1 MKAREVFLA
10 LALIAFGSLTYYAKS
25 GRLQVEGDGGWL
37 FWGHT
42 EEYLFEEAV
51 QTIPG
56 PLPREIQ
63 VINAHGAVEIRGAET
78 DAITV
83 AFKKSVNR
91 RTREEAQKVADQLK
105 MVVNREDP
113 RLILSTN
120 RDDFRRKNF
129 ETRFTI
135 TVPLGMPVLV
145 RNSYGPVKIEKTGA
159 ADVVNPHGAVTA
171 GSIDG
176 RIAVDGSYEDVDVH
190 DIRGDARI
198 AAPHAKVIAVGVRG
212 ELLVDANYAELF
224 LEDVDRNVRI
234 GALHSSVNGKNLK
247 GEVEIKNSYEKVVLS
262 GTGPVK
268 IFGHHS
274 DVQAEGVDG
283 PLEIGNAYAKLKL
296 GGVNG
301 DLRIEGSNLEVH
313 AARVTAREIY
323 VSTSYE
329 NVEILGF
336 SGGATILERH
346 GDVVLEPAA
355 LTGPIDVRAS
365 YAAVRLGWPAG
376 LRAPF
381 EGETKSGVIHWNLAD
396 KPSFVEANGKSVT
409 RAYPDAAG
417 PTVKI
422 LTSYGDIRVEPGRE
436 KR

>member
-1 MKAREVFLA
+1 MKAREIFLA
-10 LALIAFGSLTYYAKS
+10 LALIAFGALTYYAKS
-25 GRLQVEGDGGWL
+25 GRLQIEGDGGWL

-42 EEYLFEEAV
+42 EEFLFEETA

-56 PLPREIQ
+56 PLPRELR
-63 VINAHGAVEIRGAET
+63 VINAHGAVEIRGEET

-83 AFKKSVNR
+83 TFRKSVNR

-105 MVVNREDP
+105 MVVNREEP

-135 TVPLGMPVLV
+135 TVPLRMAVFV

-159 ADVVNPHGAVTA
+159 ADIVNPHGAVSA
-171 GSIDG
+171 GAIGG
-176 RIAVDGSYEDVDVH
+176 RLAVDSSYEDVDVH
-190 DIRGDARI
+190 DVQGDARI
-198 AAPHAKVIAVGVRG
+198 TASHDKIIAVGIRG
-212 ELLVDANYAELF
+212 ELLVDAPYAEIF
-224 LEDVDRNVRI
+224 IEDADRNVRV

-247 GEVEIKNSYEKVVLS
+247 GEVEIKNSYETVVLA
-262 GTGPVK
+262 GTGPAK

-274 DVQAEGVDG
+274 DIEAEGIAG
-283 PLEIGNAYAKLKL
+283 PLEIGNAYAKLTL

-301 DLRIEGSNLEVH
+301 DLRIEGANLEVH
-313 AARVTAREIY
+313 AERVTAREIY
-323 VSTSYE
+323 VGTSYE
-329 NVEILGF
+329 NIEILGF
-336 SGGATILERH
+336 SGKATIVQRH
-346 GDVVLEPAA
+346 GDVALEPAE

-396 KPSFVEANGKSVT
+396 KPAFEETNGKSVT

-417 PTVKI
+417 PGIKI
-422 LTSYGDIRVEPGRE
+422 LTSYGDIRIEPRRE

>member
-1 MKAREVFLA
+1 MKAREIFLA
-10 LALIAFGSLTYYAKS
+10 LALIAFGALTYYAKS
-25 GRLQVEGDGGWL
+25 GRLQVDGDGGWL

-42 EEYLFEEAV
+42 EAFLFEESA

-56 PLPREIQ
+56 PLPRELQ

-83 AFKKSVNR
+83 AFKKSINR

-105 MVVNREDP
+105 MVVNREEP

-135 TVPLGMPVLV
+135 TVPLGMTVFV

-159 ADVVNPHGAVTA
+159 ADIVNPHGAISA
-171 GSIDG
+171 GSIGG
-176 RIAVDGSYEDVDVH
+176 RLGVDGSYEDVDIH

-198 AAPHAKVIAVGVRG
+198 TAPHAKVIAVGVQG

-224 LEDVDRNVRI
+224 LENVDRNVRV

-247 GEVEIKNSYEKVVLS
+247 GEVEIKNSYEKVVLA
-262 GTGPVK
+262 GTGPAK

-274 DVQAEGVDG
+274 DVEAEGVDG
-283 PLEIGNAYAKLKL
+283 PLEIGNAYAKLTL
-296 GGVNG
+296 GGVKG

-313 AARVTAREIY
+313 AERVTAREIY

-336 SGGATILERH
+336 RGTATIVQRH
-346 GDVVLEPAA
+346 GNVALEPDT

-381 EGETKSGVIHWNLAD
+381 EGETKSGAIHWNLAD
-396 KPSFVEANGKSVT
+396 KPAFEETNGKSVT
-409 RAYPDAAG
+409 RAYPDSAG
-417 PTVKI
+417 PTIKI
-422 LTSYGDIRVEPGRE
+422 VTSYGDIRIEPGRE

>member
-1 MKAREVFLA
+1 MKAREIFLA
-10 LALIAFGSLTYYAKS
+10 LALIAFGALTYYAKS
-25 GRLQVEGDGGWL
+25 GRLQVDGDGGWL

-42 EEYLFEEAV
+42 EEFLFEETA
-51 QTIPG
+51 QALPG
-56 PLPREIQ
+56 PLPRELQ

-78 DAITV
+78 DTITV

-135 TVPLGMPVLV
+135 TVPRWMPVFV

-159 ADVVNPHGAVTA
+159 ADIVNPHGEVSA
-171 GSIDG
+171 GSIAG
-176 RIAVDGSYEDVDVH
+176 RLAVDGSYEDVDVH
-190 DIRGDARI
+190 DVRGDARI
-198 AAPHAKVIAVGVRG
+198 VAPHAKVIAVGVQG
-212 ELLVDANYAELF
+212 ELLVDADHGELF
-224 LEDVDRNVRI
+224 LENVDRNVRV

-247 GEVEIKNSYEKVVLS
+247 GEVEIKNSYEKVVLA

-274 DVQAEGVDG
+274 DIEAEGIDG
-283 PLEIGNAYAKLKL
+283 PLEIGNAYAKLMV
-296 GGVNG
+296 GGVKG
-301 DLRIEGSNLEVH
+301 DLRIEGANLEVH
-313 AARVTAREIY
+313 AERVAAREITI
-323 VSTSYE
+323 STSYE

-336 SGGATILERH
+336 SGKATIVQRH
-346 GDVVLEPAA
+346 GDVALEPAE

-365 YAAVRLGWPAG
+365 YSAVRLGWPAG

-396 KPSFVEANGKSVT
+396 KPSFEETNGKSVT
-409 RAYPDAAG
+409 RAYLDAAG
-417 PTVKI
+417 PAVKI
-422 LTSYGDIRVEPGRE
+422 STSYGDIRIEE
-436 KR
+436 TAKKR

>member
-1 MKAREVFLA
+1 MKAREIFLA
-10 LALIAFGSLTYYAKS
+10 LALIAFGALTYYAKS
-25 GRLQVEGDGGWL
+25 GRLQVDGDGGWL

-42 EEYLFEEAV
+42 EEFLFEESAQAV
-51 QTIPG
+51 PG
-56 PLPREIQ
+56 PLPRELQ

-83 AFKKSVNR
+83 TFKKSVNR
-91 RTREEAQKVADQLK
+91 RTREDAQKVADQLK
-105 MVVNREDP
+105 MVVNREEP

-135 TVPLGMPVLV
+135 TVPLGMTVFV

-159 ADVVNPHGAVTA
+159 ADIVNPHGPVSA
-171 GSIDG
+171 GSIGG
-176 RIAVDGSYEDVDVH
+176 RLGVDASYEDVDIH

-198 AAPHAKVIAVGVRG
+198 TAPHAKVIAVGVQG
-212 ELLVDANYAELF
+212 ELLIDANYAELF
-224 LEDVDRNVRI
+224 LENVDRNVRVS
-234 GALHSSVNGKNLK
+234 ALHSSVNGKNLK
-247 GEVEIKNSYEKVVLS
+247 GEVEIKNSYEKVTLA
-262 GTGPVK
+262 GTGPAK

-274 DVQAEGVDG
+274 DIEAEGIGG
-283 PLEIGNAYAKLKL
+283 PLEIGNAYGKLTL

-313 AARVTAREIY
+313 AERVAAREIF

-336 SGGATILERH
+336 NGKATIVQRH
-346 GDVVLEPAA
+346 GDVALEPAE

-365 YAAVRLGWPAG
+365 YAAIRLGWPAG
-376 LRAPF
+376 VRAPF
-381 EGETKSGVIHWNLAD
+381 EGETKSGAIHWNLAD
-396 KPSFVEANGKSVT
+396 KPAFEETNGKSVT

-417 PTVKI
+417 PGVKI

>member
-1 MKAREVFLA
+1 MKAREIFLA
-10 LALIAFGSLTYYAKS
+10 LALIAFGALTYYAKS

-42 EEYLFEEAV
+42 EEFLFEEAA

-56 PLPREIQ
+56 PLPRELQ

-83 AFKKSVNR
+83 TFKKIVNR
-91 RTREEAQKVADQLK
+91 RTREDAQKVADQLK
-105 MVVNREDP
+105 MVVNREEP

-135 TVPLGMPVLV
+135 TVPLGMTVFV
-145 RNSYGPVKIEKTGA
+145 RNSYGPVKIEKTGP
-159 ADVVNPHGAVTA
+159 ADIVNPHGPVSA
-171 GSIDG
+171 GSIAG
-176 RIAVDGSYEDVDVH
+176 RLGVDGSYEDVDVR

-198 AAPHAKVIAVGVRG
+198 TAPHAKVIVVGVKG
-212 ELLVDANYAELF
+212 ELMIDADYAELF
-224 LEDVDRNVRI
+224 LENVDRNVRI

-247 GEVEIKNSYEKVVLS
+247 GEVEIKNSYEKIILA
-262 GTGPVK
+262 GTGPTK

-274 DVQAEGVDG
+274 DVEAEGIDG
-283 PLEIGNAYAKLKL
+283 PLEIGNAYAKLTV

-313 AARVTAREIY
+313 AGRVAAREITI
-323 VSTSYE
+323 STSYE

-336 SGGATILERH
+336 SGTTTIVQRH
-346 GDVVLEPAA
+346 GDVVLEPAE

-365 YAAVRLGWPAG
+365 YGAVRLGWPAG
-376 LRAPF
+376 LKAPF
-381 EGETKSGVIHWNLAD
+381 EAETKSGVIHWNLAD
-396 KPSFVEANGKSVT
+396 KPSFEETNGTSVT
-409 RAYPDAAG
+409 RAYMDAAG
-417 PTVKI
+417 PAIKI
-422 LTSYGDIRVEPGRE
+422 LTSYGDIRIEPGRE

>member
-1 MKAREVFLA
+1 MKAREIFLA
-10 LALIAFGSLTYYAKS
+10 LALIAFGALTYYAKS
-25 GRLQVEGDGGWL
+25 GRLQVDGDGGWL

-42 EEYLFEEAV
+42 EEFLFEEAS
-51 QTIPG
+51 QAIPG
-56 PLPREIQ
+56 PLPRELQ

-83 AFKKSVNR
+83 TFKKSVNR
-91 RTREEAQKVADQLK
+91 RTREEAQKVAGQLK

-135 TVPLGMPVLV
+135 TVPLGMTVFV

-159 ADVVNPHGAVTA
+159 ADIVNPHGPVSA
-171 GSIDG
+171 GSIGG
-176 RIAVDGSYEDVDVH
+176 RLGVDGSYEDIDVH

-198 AAPHAKVIAVGVRG
+198 TAPHAKVIAVGVQG
-212 ELLVDANYAELF
+212 ELLIDANYAELF
-224 LEDVDRNVRI
+224 LENVDRNVRVS
-234 GALHSSVNGKNLK
+234 ALHSSVNGKNLK
-247 GEVEIKNSYEKVVLS
+247 GEVEIKNSYEKVTLA
-262 GTGPVK
+262 GTGPAK

-274 DVQAEGVDG
+274 DVEAEGIGG
-283 PLEIGNAYAKLKL
+283 PLEIGNAYAKLTL

-313 AARVTAREIY
+313 AERVAAQEIY

-336 SGGATILERH
+336 SGKATIVQRH
-346 GDVVLEPAA
+346 GDVALEPAEW
-355 LTGPIDVRAS
+355 TGPIDVRAS
-365 YAAVRLGWPAG
+365 YAAIRLGWPAG
-376 LRAPF
+376 VRAPF
-381 EGETKSGVIHWNLAD
+381 EGETKSGAIHWNLAD
-396 KPSFVEANGKSVT
+396 KPAFEETNGKSVT

-417 PTVKI
+417 PGIKI
-422 LTSYGDIRVEPGRE
+422 LTSYGDIRVERGRE